1 MNDALFP
8 LPPATARPMEAA
20 PAEARLLR
28 PNRQQL
34 VFRPR
39 SHVNDAGAARPS

>member
-28 PNRQQL
+28 PNIA
-34 VFRPR
+34 
-39 SHVNDAGAARPS
+39 SN